1 MSAIDNWPFF
11 FSFNE
16 WCSKKDRHN
25 QFLNPPAW
33 PHNHQISYWD
43 MRNMPEG
50 LIFFWIIRE
59 VCTRSSE
66 LFYLVPCSY
75 LELYEFF
82 LKFIMSFWMLSVCKK
97 IPKEYCAEKIKVFP
111 WLVII
116 HHICIW
122 LRTLLFI
129 EINQITIWW
138 GWGYLLHLLWLLEY
152 LNTTNSKVITEI

>member
-1 MSAIDNWPFF
+1 MIFKISRYPFTIFYMPYAIIFDANILQRTFLKSEYLLFRRINYLLVVGNWPFF

-82 LKFIMSFWMLSVCKK
+82 LKFIMIF
-97 IPKEYCAEKIKVFP
+97 YG
-111 WLVII
+111 
-116 HHICIW
+116 
-122 LRTLLFI
+122 LLCF
-129 EINQITIWW
+129 
-138 GWGYLLHLLWLLEY
+138 
-152 LNTTNSKVITEI
+152 